1 MPAELRSRDELDGT
15 EDVHPSDID
24 CETVLVTLDDPAC
37 RTLLEA
43 MATEA
48 LTASELIERCD
59 VPRSTAY
66 RKLGQLTEAGLV
78 EEHIRVDPNGKHAS
92 EYRRTFDN
100 LTISV
105 NDSNEMSI
113 GFSSTE
119 GSSGA
124 AD

>member
-15 EDVHPSDID
+15 EDAHPSDIE

-37 RTLLEA
+37 RTLLDAMAEEA
-43 MATEA
+43 M
-48 LTASELIERCD
+48 TASELIATCD
-59 VPRSTAY
+59 VPRSTTY

-78 EEHIRVDPNGKHAS
+78 EEHIRIDPNGKHAS
-92 EYRRTFDN
+92 EYRRTFEN

-105 NDSNEMSI
+105 DDSNEMNI
-113 GFSSTE
+113 GLSPID
-119 GSSGA
+119 GSSEA